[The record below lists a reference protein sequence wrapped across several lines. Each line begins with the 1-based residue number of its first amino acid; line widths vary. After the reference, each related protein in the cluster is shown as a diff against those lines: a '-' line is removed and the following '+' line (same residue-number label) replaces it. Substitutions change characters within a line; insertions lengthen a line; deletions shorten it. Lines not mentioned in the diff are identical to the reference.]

1 MKKLFYVLIK
11 KPLRYISYYGFF
23 ELFNYALSFL
33 YSKIFLHVRVFILHP
48 FILRNKNSITFH
60 GSFFAKSGLYL
71 EPHIGAQISF
81 GSGVILNRNCY
92 ITASSRVTVGNEC
105 LIGPNVFISDHDHG
119 SYKGLNSSTFLS
131 HPPQKRLLVSS
142 PIIIMDRVWI
152 GANVC
157 ILKGVTIGENTVIGA
172 NSVVSRTLP
181 PNSVCAGSPCKV
193 IYSVC

>member
-1 MKKLFYVLIK
+1 MKELFHVLIE
-11 KPLRYISYYGFF
+11 KPLRSISYFSFF
-23 ELFNYALSFL
+23 ELINYAFSFL
-33 YSKIFLHVRVFILHP
+33 YSKLFLDARVFILHP
-48 FILRNKNSITFH
+48 FILRNKYSIIFH
-60 GSFFAKSGLYL
+60 GNFFAKSGLYL
-71 EPHIGAQISF
+71 EPHIGAQILF

-92 ITASSRVTVGNEC
+92 ITATSRVSIGNDC

-119 SYKGLNSSTFLS
+119 SYKGPNSSTFLS

-172 NSVVSRTLP
+172 NSVVSRSLP

-193 IYSVC
+193 VYSVC